1 MSWQPYTGKRLVEVE
16 PIPELYALG
25 QNFPNPFNPITTIFY
40 DLPIDGKIELVIY
53 DILGRKVITL
63 ISGFQEK
70 GYKTV
75 QWKGLDQNGIKVSS
89 GIYFYRF
96 LSEDYMA
103 VKKMILLKWSPLHN
117 EIIYHLNINKIIY

>member
-1 MSWQPYTGKRLVEVE
+1 MEVE

-40 DLPIDGKIELVIY
+40 DLPIDGKIELDIY

-89 GIYFYRF
+89 GIYFYRL
-96 LSEDYMA
+96 LSKDYMA
-103 VKKMILLKWSPLHN
+103 TKKMILLK
-117 EIIYHLNINKIIY
+117 